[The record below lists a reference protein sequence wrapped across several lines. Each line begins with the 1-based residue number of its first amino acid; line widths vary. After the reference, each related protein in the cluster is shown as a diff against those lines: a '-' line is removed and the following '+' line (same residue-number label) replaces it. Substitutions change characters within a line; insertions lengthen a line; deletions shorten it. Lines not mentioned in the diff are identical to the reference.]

1 MKEKQHK
8 LIIKAFL
15 ASKIPQ
21 VIRQRAPELIA
32 VDSMIGGYCNQLLKG
47 NGQIKWIPNQM
58 ITKDEIAIF
67 SKLINDCT
75 GVEKDELIIYYR
87 LMRLTESVLY
97 SYSQNENAQ
106 MPSCV
111 FGKE

>member
-32 VDSMIGGYCNQLLKG
+32 VDSMIGGYCNQL
-47 NGQIKWIPNQM
+47 
-58 ITKDEIAIF
+58 
-67 SKLINDCT
+67 
-75 GVEKDELIIYYR
+75 
-87 LMRLTESVLY
+87 
-97 SYSQNENAQ
+97 
-106 MPSCV
+106 
-111 FGKE
+111 